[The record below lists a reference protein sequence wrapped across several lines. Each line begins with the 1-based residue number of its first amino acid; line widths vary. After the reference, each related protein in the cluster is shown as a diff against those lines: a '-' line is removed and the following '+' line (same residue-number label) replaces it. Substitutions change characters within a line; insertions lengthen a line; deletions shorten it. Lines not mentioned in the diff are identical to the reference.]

1 MSPPTEPGPADR
13 PGLSVA
19 FLLTDAFTLTA
30 FSTFI
35 DTLRLAADD
44 GDGSRQVRCTWTVL
58 GDRSRPAKAS
68 CGVEIPAWDRC
79 ERPERFDYVVVV
91 GGLLRQD
98 RPLADD
104 GLAFLNAAAAAGVR
118 LIGVCTGS
126 FVLARAGL
134 LQGRRSCVSWYH
146 YQDYLAEFP
155 DQSPIADQLFVVDGD
170 RITCAGGAGVADLAA
185 FLIARHL
192 GRAHAQKALHILQID
207 QARPAERSQPQPPL
221 AEAVADPRVRRALL
235 LMEQNLAEPLRVET
249 LALRLSIS
257 PRQLERLFQSALG
270 MHPNACYRLLRLRH
284 SDWLLRTTDRTITS
298 VAQECGFADGAHF
311 ARQYR
316 QAFGRSP
323 SSGRLGDPRASGRAG
338 PSLSDRRRFD

>member
-1 MSPPTEPGPADR
+1 MSPPTDAPAGR
-13 PGLSVA
+13 SSLSVG

-44 GDGSRQVRCTWTVL
+44 GDGSRQLRCAWTVL
-58 GDRSRPAKAS
+58 GDRARPAKAS
-68 CGVEIPAWDRC
+68 CGVEIAAWDRC
-79 ERPERFDYVVVV
+79 ERPERFDYIVVV
-91 GGLLRQD
+91 GGLLRSG
-98 RPLADD
+98 RPLAEEAV
-104 GLAFLNAAAAAGVR
+104 AFLKNAARAGVR
-118 LIGVCTGS
+118 LVGVCTGS

-185 FLIARHL
+185 FLIERHL
-192 GRAHAQKALHILQID
+192 GRAYAQKALHILQID
-207 QARPAERSQPQPPL
+207 QARPPERCQPQPPL
-221 AEAVADPRVRRALL
+221 VEAVNDPRVRRALL
-235 LMEQNLAEPLRVET
+235 LMEQNLAEPLRVEA
-249 LALRLSIS
+249 LALRLGVSA
-257 PRQLERLFQSALG
+257 RQLERLFHAELG
-270 MHPNACYRLLRLRH
+270 MYPNACYRLLRLRH
-284 SDWLLRTTDRTITS
+284 SDWLLRNTDRTVTS
-298 VAQECGFADGAHF
+298 VALECGFADGAHF
-311 ARQYR
+311 SRQYR

-323 SSGRLGDPRASGRAG
+323 SSGRPRDLRLGPPPG